1 MVKCHGFF
9 ALLHQVLGESIEHLE
24 KGRSFGYIFDA
35 VSFKSARAVRAFLA
49 PNFKSEI
56 HCLFHLVNRFG
67 LFVTAGGKF
76 HILVD
81 ERLLVELRVD
91 VVALILPDACEG
103 KVFVVAKRFA
113 IFGLVL
119 DTEMTAT

>member
-1 MVKCHGFF
+1 MKMAHVELASSGCLFGAVRDAINRHRARTTDSLAAIVVKSHGFF
-9 ALLHQVLGESIEHLE
+9 ALLHQVLGESIKHLE
-24 KGRSFGYIFDA
+24 EGRTFGNIFDT

-81 ERLLVELRVD
+81 E
-91 VVALILPDACEG
+91 
-103 KVFVVAKRFA
+103 
-113 IFGLVL
+113 
-119 DTEMTAT
+119 